1 MISYKFFFFKTGNPI
16 TDNFIFLKR
25 FGALCNSLID
35 LLSKEMST
43 LEAAEEQNVMINK
56 IEEQKK
62 FILLEEKSI
71 DEEKAKGAIKKVKTK
86 TQRKEILASQKSIL
100 KDAIRLYDKR
110 TFIINA
116 LINKDIYSGDV
127 EKDMHYIFKES
138 EPQVIW

>member
-1 MISYKFFFFKTGNPI
+1 
-16 TDNFIFLKR
+16 
-25 FGALCNSLID
+25 
-35 LLSKEMST
+35 MST